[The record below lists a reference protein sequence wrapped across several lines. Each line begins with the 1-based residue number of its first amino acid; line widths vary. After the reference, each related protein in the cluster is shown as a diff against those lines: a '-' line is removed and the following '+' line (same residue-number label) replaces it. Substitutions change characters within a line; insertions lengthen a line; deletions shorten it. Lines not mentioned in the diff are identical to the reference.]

1 MRFVLRM
8 AWRETRASW
17 LRLVFFFVC
26 VALGV
31 AAIVVLRSVVQ
42 NVRETLTREAR
53 QIVGAD
59 VVVQSPRPWTRE
71 ILGTVDRLTA
81 DSGVL
86 ARTEVI
92 ETRTMAASVPGGDS
106 GKGRVKLVELRG
118 VEDAFPFYGAI
129 SLEGGQAY
137 SSRLLE
143 NHGTLVPP
151 EFLAEM
157 GLAVGDTV
165 RLGGTPFTV
174 RGVVREDRV
183 QRGGGGFAFGP
194 RLYVS
199 LGDLRGLGLLGFGS
213 SATYQIYLR
222 IEESAITGLTTRLR
236 SAFEQQTVSVRSW
249 RAFEDRL
256 GRNLTTAENYL
267 SLVGFAMV
275 VLGGIGVWS
284 VTRVI
289 VQQKVKSVAILK
301 CLGASSRAVLGTY
314 VTVVLWLASA
324 GSALGLGLAL
334 AVVRA
339 VPAAVLQP
347 LGITAITVTVSAA
360 AQGVLVGLL
369 VSLLF
374 ALVPLL
380 EMRRVKPLLL
390 LRADT
395 AGSARKPDRASRL
408 AGAATAAALM
418 LVAVWQAGSVRAGVY
433 VSLGLGASAL
443 LLMLAARLLVW
454 MTSRLAA
461 SRVFAVRHAI
471 ISLARPGNQT
481 RVILIAVGLGAFFV
495 ISIRSIQANL
505 LAEFTAQIGQ
515 TSPDLVLI
523 DIQRDQVQGVDTA
536 TRPYVLEPI
545 RTMPLMRA
553 RVVGVDGRRARLP
566 TPDAVRQQGRLT
578 REFGV
583 TYRDH
588 LQPNETV
595 VAGDF
600 WAAALPAAPEPDVDT
615 EVSISEEVKRDADVD
630 VGDLVRLDVA
640 GQVIRTRVTSIRRVA
655 WDETQNGGFFFVL
668 RPAPVIDRLPH
679 AFVGFLRTGDD
690 PATRAGVQRAVV
702 DGFPN
707 VSAIDV
713 RAVVASIRSVLDN
726 ITLGVTIVGAI
737 TLMSGVLIL
746 VGAVAMT
753 KFQRVYETAIY
764 RTLGASARLVAAT
777 VAVEYGVLGLL
788 AGIVAS
794 VGALGLSWAIA
805 RFLLEIP
812 WRPEPGILVAG
823 AAGTAALVC
832 TVGVLASVD
841 VLLRKPLGAL
851 RETS

>member
-1 MRFVLRM
+1 M

-17 LRLVFFFVC
+17 VRLVFFFVC
-26 VALGV
+26 VAIGV

-42 NVRETLTREAR
+42 NVRDTLTREAR

-59 VVVQSPRPWTRE
+59 VVVQSPRPWTPEGLE
-71 ILGTVDRLTA
+71 ILQRTLA
-81 DSGVL
+81 DAAVI
-86 ARTEVI
+86 ARTDVI
-92 ETRTMAASVPGGDS
+92 ETRTMAAGGPA
-106 GKGRVKLVELRG
+106 GLPAAGRVKLVELRG
-118 VEDAFPFYGAI
+118 VEDAFPLYGALG
-129 SLEGGQAY
+129 LEGGAAY
-137 SSRLLE
+137 SPRLLDG
-143 NHGTLVPP
+143 HGTLVPP

-157 GLAVGDTV
+157 GLTVGDTV
-165 RLGGTPFTV
+165 RLGGKPFTI
-174 RGVVREDRV
+174 RGVVRDDRV
-183 QRGGGGFAFGP
+183 QRAGGGFAFGP

-199 LGDLRGLGLLGFGS
+199 LADLGSLGLLGFGS
-213 SATYQIYLR
+213 SATYQTYLR
-222 IEESAITGLTTRLR
+222 VDQAAIAGLTARLR
-236 SAFEQQTVSVRSW
+236 TAFAQQTVSVRSW

-256 GRNLTTAENYL
+256 GRNLRTSENYL

-314 VTVVLWLASA
+314 VTVVLWLAAA
-324 GSALGLGLAL
+324 GCALGLGLAF
-334 AVVRA
+334 
-339 VPAAVLQP
+339 AAVRSVPPSVLEP
-347 LGITAITVTVSAA
+347 LGITAIAITLSAA

-395 AGSARKPDRASRL
+395 SGTARAPDRASRL
-408 AGAATAAALM
+408 AAAVTGVALL
-418 LVAVWQAGSVRAGVY
+418 LVAVWQAGSVEAGLY
-433 VSLGLGASAL
+433 VSAGLGASAL
-443 LLMLAARLLVW
+443 LLIVASRLLVRW
-454 MTSRLAA
+454 TSKLAA

-471 ISLARPGNQT
+471 VSLARPGNQT

-495 ISIRSIQANL
+495 LSIRSIQANL
-505 LAEFTAQIGQ
+505 LAEFSAQIGQ

-523 DIQRDQVQGVDTA
+523 DIQRDQVRGVEAA
-536 TRPYVLEPI
+536 TRPYALEPI

-553 RVVGVDGRRARLP
+553 RVTGVDGRVAKLP
-566 TPDAVRQQGRLT
+566 TPDDVRRQGGLT
-578 REFGV
+578 REFGI

-588 LQPNETV
+588 LQPNETLLS
-595 VAGDF
+595 GDF
-600 WAAALPAAPEPDVDT
+600 WAAPLTSPPAAGIDT
-615 EVSISEEVKRDADVD
+615 EVSISEEVTREASVGIGDV
-630 VGDLVRLDVA
+630 VRLDVG
-640 GQVIRTRVTSIRRVA
+640 GQIVRTRVTSIRRVA

-679 AFVGFLRTGDD
+679 AFVGFLRTGED
-690 PATRAGVQRAVV
+690 PAPRAAVQRAVV

-713 RAVVASIRSVLDN
+713 RAVVASVRGVIDN

-737 TLMSGVLIL
+737 TLVSGFLIL

-788 AGIVAS
+788 SGFVAAL
-794 VGALGLSWAIA
+794 GALGLSWAIA

-812 WRPEPGILVAG
+812 WRPAPGLLLMGALVVAVLVA
-823 AAGTAALVC
+823 V
-832 TVGVLASVD
+832 VGVLASVD

-851 RETS
+851 RETA